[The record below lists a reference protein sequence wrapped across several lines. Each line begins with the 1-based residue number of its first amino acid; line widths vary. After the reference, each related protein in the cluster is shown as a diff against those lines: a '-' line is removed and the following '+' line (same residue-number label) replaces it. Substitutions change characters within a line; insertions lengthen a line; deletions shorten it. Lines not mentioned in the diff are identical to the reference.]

1 MKRNVFLILG
11 IVVLSVLGSNVFAD
25 TVDVVYLKNG
35 SIIRG
40 MVVETIPNETVKIR
54 TSDGSIFVYSLDE
67 VEKITK
73 EIGKSFTTKLKNPY
87 IATGIQMTTGI
98 ILSGGGQIYNG
109 QYLKALGFGS
119 MHFFIFHSSHIA
131 SAGIAVEVDDSLGN
145 ILIGMTYVFATL
157 DAYLSAKSINKKR
170 KGAITTSLRYI
181 PNQGLVASYNMRF

>member
-1 MKRNVFLILG
+1 MKLRDMMFLFFSIL
-11 IVVLSVLGSNVFAD
+11 ILSVLGSNVFAD
-25 TVDVVYLKNG
+25 TIDVVYLKNG

-40 MVVETIPNETVKIR
+40 MVVETIPNETIKIR
-54 TSDGSIFVYSLDE
+54 TADGSIFVYSLDE

-87 IATGIQMTTGI
+87 IATGIQMTTGLF
-98 ILSGGGQIYNG
+98 LSGGGQIYNG

-119 MHFFIFHSSHIA
+119 MHLA
-131 SAGIAVEVDDSLGN
+131 SRVYRIDAYTQTGRHTGH

-170 KGAITTSLRYI
+170 KGAITTTIGYI
-181 PNQGLVASYNMRF
+181 PNQGLMASYNMRF

>member
-1 MKRNVFLILG
+1 MKKNAFLILG
-11 IVVLSVLGSNVFAD
+11 IVVLSALGSNVFAD

-73 EIGKSFTTKLKNPY
+73 VFNIIEIGKSFTTKLKNPY

-119 MHFFIFHSSHIA
+119 MHIA
-131 SAGIAVEVDDSLGN
+131 SVGISLGVDDFRTMGLT
-145 ILIGMTYVFATL
+145 LAWMTYAFATL

-170 KGAITTSLRYI
+170 KGAITTTIGYI
-181 PNQGLVASYNMRF
+181 PNQGLMASYNMRF

>member
-1 MKRNVFLILG
+1 MKKNAFLILG
-11 IVVLSVLGSNVFAD
+11 IVVLSALGSNVFAD

-73 EIGKSFTTKLKNPY
+73 VFNIIEIGKSFTTKLKNPY

-119 MHFFIFHSSHIA
+119 MHIA
-131 SAGIAVEVDDSLGN
+131 SFYHMMSGRTMGGISLV
-145 ILIGMTYVFATL
+145 MTYVFATL
-157 DAYLSAKSINKKR
+157 DAYDSAKSINKKR
-170 KGAITTSLRYI
+170 KGVITTSIEYI
-181 PNQGLVASYNMRF
+181 PHQGLMASYNMRF

>member
-1 MKRNVFLILG
+1 MKLRDMMFLFFSILF
-11 IVVLSVLGSNVFAD
+11 LSVLGSNVFAD
-25 TVDVVYLKNG
+25 TIDVVYLKNG

-40 MVVETIPNETVKIR
+40 MVVETIPNETIKIR
-54 TSDGSIFVYSLDE
+54 TADGSIFVYSLDE

-109 QYLKALGFGS
+109 QYLRALGFCS
-119 MHFFIFHSSHIA
+119 MHIA

-145 ILIGMTYVFATL
+145 ILFGMTYVFATL
-157 DAYLSAKSINKKR
+157 DAYLSSKSINKKR
-170 KGAITTSLRYI
+170 KGAITTTIGYI
-181 PNQGLVASYNMRF
+181 PNQGLMASYNMRF